1 MKNTEIERRKHF
13 ELTFGI
19 RVNKIIGRQRIFG
32 HKMTNGRRKLQ
43 AISLSGSARTPFCG
57 KTRAEE
63 EIQSSMETTLR
74 VTLIANAGLL
84 LQYNGCTL
92 MLDGIYGGEGHP
104 FSNLSPAVWQGM
116 LRGDPPFEKID
127 YLLFSHAHPDHFSA
141 PMVREFLEHRRV
153 KGLFMPAGRTVEKSG
168 LVTYLKETG
177 TQCVLL
183 SKQTDHAA
191 YRIEPDITVQA
202 FSTRHL
208 DKKFQNVHHVCY
220 LITFGEKKI
229 LFTADVDYTQE
240 TFDTIRQIPLRA
252 VFVNPLFFGVLRRG
266 RFFRGELNTKSICIY
281 HVPFSGDDPM
291 RMRPVLAHDLVEW
304 PPDRSE
310 TFVLC
315 DAFQH
320 IDL

>member
-1 MKNTEIERRKHF
+1 
-13 ELTFGI
+13 
-19 RVNKIIGRQRIFG
+19 
-32 HKMTNGRRKLQ
+32 
-43 AISLSGSARTPFCG
+43 
-57 KTRAEE
+57 
-63 EIQSSMETTLR
+63 METTLR

-84 LQYNGCTL
+84 LQYHGCTL

-104 FSNLSPAVWQGM
+104 FSCLSPAVWQEM
-116 LRGDPPFEKID
+116 LQGKPPFEKID

-141 PMVREFLEHRRV
+141 SMVREFLEHRSV
-153 KGLFMPAGRTVEKSG
+153 KGMFMPDGRTVEKSG
-168 LVTYLKETG
+168 LVEYLKESG

-183 SKQTDHAA
+183 SKATDHAA

-240 TFDTIRQIPLRA
+240 TFDAIRQIPLRA
-252 VFVNPLFFGVLRRG
+252 VFVNPLFFSVLRRG
-266 RFFRGELNTKSICIY
+266 RFFRGTLNTQSICIY
-281 HVPFSGDDPM
+281 HVPFSGDDKM

-304 PPDRSE
+304 PPDKSE

>member
-1 MKNTEIERRKHF
+1 
-13 ELTFGI
+13 
-19 RVNKIIGRQRIFG
+19 
-32 HKMTNGRRKLQ
+32 
-43 AISLSGSARTPFCG
+43 
-57 KTRAEE
+57 
-63 EIQSSMETTLR
+63 METTLR

-141 PMVREFLEHRRV
+141 PMVREFLDHRRV
-153 KGLFMPAGRTVEKSG
+153 KGMFMPDGRTVEKSG

-183 SKQTDHAA
+183 SKQTDRAA

-240 TFDTIRQIPLRA
+240 TFDTIQQIPLRA

-304 PPDRSE
+304 PPERSE

>member
-1 MKNTEIERRKHF
+1 
-13 ELTFGI
+13 
-19 RVNKIIGRQRIFG
+19 
-32 HKMTNGRRKLQ
+32 
-43 AISLSGSARTPFCG
+43 
-57 KTRAEE
+57 
-63 EIQSSMETTLR
+63 METTLR

-84 LQYNGCTL
+84 LQYQGCTL

-104 FSNLSPAVWQGM
+104 FSCLSSSVWQEM
-116 LRGDPPFEKID
+116 LRGEPPFEKID
-127 YLLFSHAHPDHFSA
+127 YLLFSHAHPDHFS
-141 PMVREFLEHRRV
+141 PGMVREFLEHRPV
-153 KGLFMPAGRTVEKSG
+153 KGLFMPDGRTVEKSG
-168 LVTYLKETG
+168 LVEYLKETG

-183 SKQTDHAA
+183 SKETDHAA

-220 LITFGEKKI
+220 LITFGDKKI

-240 TFDTIRQIPLRA
+240 TFDAIRQIPLRA
-252 VFVNPLFFGVLRRG
+252 VFVNPLFFSVLRRG
-266 RFFRGELNTKSICIY
+266 RFFRGTLNTKSICIY
-281 HVPFSGDDPM
+281 HVPFSGDDKM